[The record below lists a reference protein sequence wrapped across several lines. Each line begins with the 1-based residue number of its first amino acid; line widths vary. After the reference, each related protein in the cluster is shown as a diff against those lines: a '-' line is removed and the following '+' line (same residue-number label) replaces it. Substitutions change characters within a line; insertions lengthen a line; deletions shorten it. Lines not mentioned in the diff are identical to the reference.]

1 MHSVM
6 RADLDFFVHGKNM
19 GFEQLGERNLCEKHV
34 FSAYFIIC
42 NLSLEDMMS
51 TVLTKTS

>member
-1 MHSVM
+1 M

-19 GFEQLGERNLCEKHV
+19 GFEQLGERNLCGKHV